1 MYPELFHVGGFT
13 MNSFGVMMALAFI
26 LGGVIARW
34 QFKKRGV
41 SPDFIYGVV
50 IAGVVGG
57 LLGGKIHFLII
68 HPDLWPRNLLSGS
81 GLVWFGGLFG
91 ALLAVVIVT
100 LISSQRLG
108 AVMDATA
115 FAVAMGYAVGRIGCL
130 LRGDDYGTPTDLPW
144 GMSFPQGI
152 PPTPPGVHV
161 HPTQLYETA
170 ASLVIFALLVW
181 VLGPRFRREGP
192 LIFVYAMFAGVERF
206 LVEFIRTNDP
216 VALGLTQQQWISIA
230 LLPVGAAGTWWFATR
245 GRLRPAE
252 LAKETADAGPP
263 DAGDAPPSA
272 ERGDPSHDGPS

>member
-26 LGGVIARW
+26 IGGVVARW

-50 IAGVVGG
+50 IAGVIGG
-57 LLGGKIHFLII
+57 LLGAKIHFLII

-100 LISSQRLG
+100 LLSSQRLG

-115 FAVAMGYAVGRIGCL
+115 VAVAMGYAIGRIGCL

-152 PPTPPGVHV
+152 PATPPGVHV

-192 LIFVYAMFAGVERF
+192 LIFVYAMLAGVERF

-230 LLPVGAAGTWWFATR
+230 LLPVGAVGIWWFATH
-245 GRLRPAE
+245 GRLRPST
-252 LAKETADAGPP
+252 KEPVGTDTRDG
-263 DAGDAPPSA
+263 GGAPRST
-272 ERGDPSHDGPS
+272 ERRDPSHDGPS